1 MHPRPD
7 RPIGRQTLVVKELNL
22 PIARR
27 LLLILFVLAACVGC
41 DQSTKMYAAA
51 NLPRVQPLSLL
62 SDTVRL
68 QLAHNEGSFLG
79 LGASAPKVWRLATLR
94 VGVSAMLLAL
104 LAYAL
109 FVAVG
114 RGPFIFALSLVLAG
128 GSSNLI
134 DRFVNDGYVVD
145 FINLGAGPIRTGI
158 FNVADVAITAGALLL
173 LVQSWRRRQR
183 DA

>member
-1 MHPRPD
+1 VS
-7 RPIGRQTLVVKELNL
+7 IVK
-22 PIARR
+22 R
-27 LLLILFVLAACVGC
+27 LLLILFVLVACVGC
-41 DQSTKMYAAA
+41 DQSTKMYAEAK
-51 NLPRVQPLSLL
+51 LPRVQPLSLL

-68 QLAHNEGSFLG
+68 QVTHNEGSFLS
-79 LGASAPKVWRLATLR
+79 LGASAPKAWRLATLR

-109 FVAVG
+109 LARAG
-114 RGPFIFALSLVLAG
+114 RAPFIFALALVLAG
-128 GSSNLI
+128 GASNLI

-173 LVQSWRRRQR
+173 LIQGWRRRR
-183 DA
+183 SDA

>member
-1 MHPRPD
+1 MS
-7 RPIGRQTLVVKELNL
+7 IVK
-22 PIARR
+22 R
-27 LLLILFVLAACVGC
+27 LLLILFVLVACVGC
-41 DQSTKMYAAA
+41 DQSTKMYAEAK
-51 NLPRVQPLSLL
+51 LPRVQPLSLL

-68 QLAHNEGSFLG
+68 QVTHNEGSFLS
-79 LGASAPKVWRLATLR
+79 LGASAPKAWRLATLR

-109 FVAVG
+109 LARAG
-114 RGPFIFALSLVLAG
+114 RAPFIFALALVLAG
-128 GSSNLI
+128 GASNLI

-173 LVQSWRRRQR
+173 LIQGWRRRR
-183 DA
+183 SDA

>member
-1 MHPRPD
+1 MS
-7 RPIGRQTLVVKELNL
+7 IVK
-22 PIARR
+22 R
-27 LLLILFVLAACVGC
+27 LLLILFVLLACVGC
-41 DQSTKMYAAA
+41 DQSTKMYAEAK
-51 NLPRVQPLSLL
+51 LPRVQPLSLL
-62 SDTVRL
+62 SGTVRL
-68 QLAHNEGSFLG
+68 QVTHNEGSFLS
-79 LGASAPKVWRLATLR
+79 LGVSAPKAWRLATLR
-94 VGVSAMLLAL
+94 VGVSALLLAL

-109 FVAVG
+109 FVRAA
-114 RGPFIFALSLVLAG
+114 RAPFIFALALVLAG

-173 LVQSWRRRQR
+173 LIQSWRRRQS

>member
-1 MHPRPD
+1 MS
-7 RPIGRQTLVVKELNL
+7 IVK
-22 PIARR
+22 RF
-27 LLLILFVLAACVGC
+27 LLILFVLAACIGC
-41 DQSTKMYAAA
+41 DQSTKMYAEAKLLRA
-51 NLPRVQPLSLL
+51 QPLSLL

-68 QLAHNEGSFLG
+68 QVTHNEGSFLS
-79 LGASAPKVWRLATLR
+79 LGASAPKAWRLATLR

-109 FVAVG
+109 VVRPG
-114 RGPFIFALSLVLAG
+114 RAPFIFALALVLAG

-173 LVQSWRRRQR
+173 LIQSWRKRPN

>member
-1 MHPRPD
+1 MS
-7 RPIGRQTLVVKELNL
+7 IVK
-22 PIARR
+22 R
-27 LLLILFVLAACVGC
+27 LLLILFVLVACVGC
-41 DQSTKMYAAA
+41 DQSTKMYAEAK
-51 NLPRVQPLSLL
+51 LPRVQPLSLL

-68 QLAHNEGSFLG
+68 QVTHNEGSFLS
-79 LGASAPKVWRLATLR
+79 LGASAPRTWRLATLR

-109 FVAVG
+109 FVRAG
-114 RGPFIFALSLVLAG
+114 QAPFIFALALVLAG
-128 GSSNLI
+128 GASNLI

-158 FNVADVAITAGALLL
+158 FNIADVAITAGALLL
-173 LVQSWRRRQR
+173 LIQGWRRRQS

>member
-1 MHPRPD
+1 MS
-7 RPIGRQTLVVKELNL
+7 IVK
-22 PIARR
+22 R
-27 LLLILFVLAACVGC
+27 LLLILFVLVACVGC
-41 DQSTKMYAAA
+41 DQSTKMYAEAK
-51 NLPRVQPLSLL
+51 LPRVQPLSLL

-68 QLAHNEGSFLG
+68 QVTQNEGSFLS
-79 LGASAPKVWRLATLR
+79 LGASAPKVWRLAILR

-109 FVAVG
+109 FVRAG
-114 RGPFIFALSLVLAG
+114 GAPFIFALALVLAG
-128 GSSNLI
+128 GASNLI

-158 FNVADVAITAGALLL
+158 FNIADVAITAGALLL
-173 LVQSWRRRQR
+173 LVQSWRRRQS

>member
-1 MHPRPD
+1 VS
-7 RPIGRQTLVVKELNL
+7 IVK
-22 PIARR
+22 RF
-27 LLLILFVLAACVGC
+27 LLILFVLVACVGC
-41 DQSTKMYAAA
+41 DQSTKMYAEAK
-51 NLPRVQPLSLL
+51 LPRVQALSVL

-68 QLAHNEGSFLG
+68 QVTHNEGSFLS
-79 LGASAPKVWRLATLR
+79 LGASAPKAWRLATLR

-109 FVAVG
+109 FA
-114 RGPFIFALSLVLAG
+114 RAARAPFIFALALVLAG

-134 DRFVNDGYVVD
+134 DRFLNDGYVVD

-173 LVQSWRRRQR
+173 LVQSWRRRQS

>member
-1 MHPRPD
+1 M
-7 RPIGRQTLVVKELNL
+7 PIVK
-22 PIARR
+22 R
-27 LLLILFVLAACVGC
+27 LFLILFVLVACVGC
-41 DQSTKMYAAA
+41 DQYTKMYAEAR
-51 NLPRVQPLSLL
+51 LPRIQPLSLL

-68 QLAHNEGSFLG
+68 QVTHNKGSFLN
-79 LGASAPKVWRLATLR
+79 LGASAPKAWRLATLR

-109 FVAVG
+109 FVRSG
-114 RGPFIFALSLVLAG
+114 RVPFIFALALVLAG

-145 FINLGAGPIRTGI
+145 FINLGAGPVRTGI
-158 FNVADVAITAGALLL
+158 FNVADVAITVGVLMLLL
-173 LVQSWRRRQR
+173 QSWRRRQS